1 MTYLRLGAASLNTT
15 PFDWAA
21 NLRNIRLAIEEARE
35 KGVQL
40 LLLPEMCLTGY
51 GCEDVFLT
59 EWLPTKALQ
68 LLEEVKGWCS
78 NITVALGVPYRYQG
92 DLYNGACLI
101 HDGRILGITAKQW
114 LANDGVHYETRWF
127 SPWPAGRQETVELH
141 GESFPFGDVVYELHG
156 IKIAFEICED
166 AWRTTSRPAIRH
178 HEKDVDLIL
187 NPSASHFAMCKTELR
202 KELVCTS
209 SALYACTYVYANLLG
224 NEAGRMIYDGDCF
237 ITHHGELVQRS
248 CRLSFKEV
256 DMIWADVDFANR
268 RFTPQPIKQDALD
281 KETEFAKAASL
292 ALFDYMRKSRSRGFV
307 LSLSGGADSST
318 CAVLVSEMVKRGC
331 AELGTKRFLERAGF
345 GALAE
350 ELAQQELQGR
360 AAERYIVSKLLVCA
374 YQGTKHSS
382 DDTFA
387 SAQQLAQDVGATFYH
402 WTIDEE
408 VRSYTGKI
416 EQAIGRKLAWQS
428 DDIALQ
434 NIQARARS
442 PIIWMLANLN
452 NALLLTTSN
461 RSEADVGYATMDGDT
476 SGSISP
482 IAGVDKEFVRH
493 WLRWAQQALD
503 YPGLAPVNGLSPSA
517 ELRPLEQTQTDE
529 EDLMPYAILVAIER
543 LAIRDRYSPKQTLHL
558 LQLQELAPA
567 DKLKGWVIKFF
578 RLWSRNQWKRER
590 YAPAFHL
597 DDFNVDPRS
606 WCRFPILSGGYAEE
620 LKELEGEWIIGP
632 PSSWKSS

>member
-1 MTYLRLGAASLNTT
+1 MTHLRLGAASINPT
-15 PFDWAA
+15 PFDWAN
-21 NLRNIRLAIEEARE
+21 NLRNIRAAIDEARE
-35 KGVQL
+35 NGVEL
-40 LLLPEMCLTGY
+40 LLLPEMCITGY
-51 GCEDVFLT
+51 GCEDVFLS

-68 LLEEVKGWCS
+68 LLEEVKSWCS
-78 NITVALGVPYRYQG
+78 GITVALGVPYRYQG

-101 HDGRILGITAKQW
+101 HNQKILGITAKQW

-127 SPWPAGRQETVELH
+127 TPWPAGRQVEIELH
-141 GESFPFGDVVYELHG
+141 GDTFPFGDVVYELHG

-178 HEKDVDLIL
+178 HEKNVDLIL
-187 NPSASHFAMCKTELR
+187 NPSASHFAMCKTDLR

-209 SALYACTYVYANLLG
+209 SALYACTYMYANLLG

-237 ITHHGELVQRS
+237 ITHHGQLVQRS

-256 DMIWADVDFANR
+256 DLIWADVDFAAKTFR
-268 RFTPQPIKQDALD
+268 PQPINDDPKD

-318 CAVLVSEMVKRGC
+318 CAVLVSEMVRRGC
-331 AELGTKRFLERAGF
+331 AELGMETFLRRGGF
-345 GALAE
+345 ADWYAE
-350 ELAQQELQGR
+350 LQQSGLQGR
-360 AAERYIVSKLLVCA
+360 AAERWIMSRLLVCA

-382 DDTFA
+382 DDTYQ
-387 SAQQLAQDVGATFYH
+387 SAKTLAEDVGATFYQ

-416 EQAIGRKLAWQS
+416 EEAIGRRLSWER
-428 DDIALQ
+428 DDISLQ

-461 RSEADVGYATMDGDT
+461 RSEANVGYATMDGDT

-482 IAGVDKEFVRH
+482 IAGVDKPFVRH
-493 WLRWAQQALD
+493 WLRWAQEKLS
-503 YPGLAPVNGLSPSA
+503 YSGLAPVNGLQPSA
-517 ELRPLEQTQTDE
+517 ELRPLEKTQTDE
-529 EDLMPYAILVAIER
+529 DDLMPYDVLVAIER
-543 LAIRDRYSPKQTLHL
+543 VAIKERYSPRQTYHILL
-558 LQLQELAPA
+558 LQEIAPA
-567 DKLKGWVIKFF
+567 DKLKEWVIKFF

-620 LKELEGEWIIGP
+620 LKELEELTMDLG
-632 PSSWKSS
+632 